1 DFTNSICLRSTSLRS
16 AFTTGP
22 STSLGSIEGKTSR
35 TVADRFTAT
44 GAWSPSE
51 FPSFTSACNTQK
63 SAPAVELWKG
73 HLNSTDNGRPVR
85 VTYIAGF
92 SFIFQ
97 ACPAEMEYE
106 FYMDCADNRT
116 LVSTKKSRPLDCTR
130 LSALPQV
137 VFRWDGRVG
146 EPKSTVYP
154 LPQPPSSDQS
164 WR

>member
-106 FYMDCADNRT
+106 FYMDCGGQSHTRQHEEKQTPRLHTTFCFA
-116 LVSTKKSRPLDCTR
+116 VSRVSL
-130 LSALPQV
+130 
-137 VFRWDGRVG
+137 GR
-146 EPKSTVYP
+146 
-154 LPQPPSSDQS
+154 QS
-164 WR
+164 WGNTKIYRVP